1 MDKLQK
7 LYLEN
12 KDPNYKIK
20 QIIEKIHGSIN
31 TSSGLM
37 LQLELMMPHEET
49 KQLLEEMNED
59 QLKILGRLEDY
70 FERYWPGMFSK
81 K

>member
-7 LYLEN
+7 LYWEN
-12 KDPNYKIK
+12 KDPNDKIK
-20 QIIEKIHGSIN
+20 KILEKIHGSIN
-31 TSSGLM
+31 ATSILLLQFELLM
-37 LQLELMMPHEET
+37 PYEET
-49 KQLLEEMNED
+49 KQLISEMNHD
-59 QLKILGRLEDY
+59 QLEILGRIEDY

>member
-7 LYLEN
+7 LYWEN
-12 KDPNYKIK
+12 KDPHDKIK
-20 QIIEKIHGSIN
+20 KILEKIHGSIN
-31 TSSGLM
+31 ATSILLLQFELLM
-37 LQLELMMPHEET
+37 PHQETKDLIAEMNHDQLE
-49 KQLLEEMNED
+49 
-59 QLKILGRLEDY
+59 ILGRLEDY